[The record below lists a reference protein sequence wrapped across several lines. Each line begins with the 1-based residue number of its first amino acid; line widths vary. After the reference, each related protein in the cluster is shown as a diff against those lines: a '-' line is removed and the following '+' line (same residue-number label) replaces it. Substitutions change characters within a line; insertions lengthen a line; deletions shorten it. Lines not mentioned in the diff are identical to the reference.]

1 MSLLTSLLVLIVI
14 ARLLG
19 QIFQRFNQPAI
30 VGEMLAGVL
39 LGPSVLNLIKA
50 NAALSGI
57 SELAI
62 FLVVLSA
69 GLEMNFKD
77 ILNALRGRG
86 VVIAVLGFIIP
97 LTGGILVGTAFQLD
111 VMRTVFLGLC
121 VSITALP
128 VTVRILQSFNLLD
141 SDIARYSVATAI
153 FNDVVALLALGAIL
167 NLPEHR
173 SLQAVGISIISTS
186 WKLVALGSFILG
198 FNWVLK
204 RVAERGVHVKK
215 ISERIVDLLGN
226 EALFGILVLFVLAF
240 GSISEAL
247 GFHFVIGA
255 FFGALLIDRKY
266 FFPSRYNEL
275 ELTLRSVTEGFLAP
289 VFFAYLG
296 LEFNI
301 GAMKSFGFVIIVLA
315 VSIGSKILAGWLGG
329 TLIRLSQAQSL
340 GIGIILNGRGVME
353 LVIANIAYERGFI
366 GQDLFSTLVLMGVVT
381 TMITPLLFRRWIM
394 PQLATNEQSEVS

>member
-1 MSLLTSLLVLIVI
+1 MSLLTSLLILIVV

-19 QIFQRFNQPAI
+19 QLFQRFNQPSI

-39 LGPSVLNLIKA
+39 LGPSVLNLIKT
-50 NAALSGI
+50 NTALAGI

-86 VVIAVLGFIIP
+86 VVIAILGFVIP
-97 LTGGILVGTAFQLD
+97 LTGGILVGTAFHLD

-121 VSITALP
+121 VAITALP

-153 FNDVVALLALGAIL
+153 FNDVIALLALGAIL

-173 SLQAVGISIISTS
+173 SLQSVGISIISTS

-198 FNWVLK
+198 FNWLLK
-204 RVAERGVHVKK
+204 KMIEQGIHVKK

-240 GSISEAL
+240 GSISEVM

-275 ELTLRSVTEGFLAP
+275 DLTLRSVTEGFLAP
-289 VFFAYLG
+289 VFFAYIG
-296 LEFNI
+296 LQFSL
-301 GAMKSFGFVIIVLA
+301 GAMKSFWFVIIVLA

-329 TLIRLSQAQSL
+329 TLIRLSQARSL

-366 GQDLFSTLVLMGVVT
+366 EQELFSTLVLMGVVT
-381 TMITPLLFRRWIM
+381 TMITPLMFRKWIM
-394 PQLATNEQSEVS
+394 PQLEAEERNK